1 MSTTQ
6 TFSSCP
12 AKVARSVYQYGVHY
26 MEFECQGTHSITFQ
40 GAEAVKLLP
49 FADPS
54 SGDYFFWSNMGDESN
69 PTLSQ
74 TFDLTGV
81 SGPVSLA
88 FKTWYDLE
96 TDYDYVFIS
105 ATMDGENWDILN
117 SKTCTTDNPSGNSFG
132 CGWNGESDGWMDE
145 QVDLSAYAGQK
156 VTVQFDYVT
165 DAAVNGKGFALDD
178 IHIDAIGYASDFEQD
193 AGGWNA
199 LGFARVQNRLPQ
211 TYSLRLIRIGKQT
224 SVSTITLDSNN
235 HAEIPFTIGEGVDR
249 VVLVI
254 SGTTPFTR
262 EKASYQLNI
271 Q

>member
-1 MSTTQ
+1 M
-6 TFSSCP
+6 
-12 AKVARSVYQYGVHY
+12 
-26 MEFECQGTHSITFQ
+26 
-40 GAEAVKLLP
+40 
-49 FADPS
+49 
-54 SGDYFFWSNMGDESN
+54 
-69 PTLSQ
+69 
-74 TFDLTGV
+74 
-81 SGPVSLA
+81 
-88 FKTWYDLE
+88 
-96 TDYDYVFIS
+96 
-105 ATMDGENWDILN
+105 
-117 SKTCTTDNPSGNSFG
+117 
-132 CGWNGESDGWMDE
+132 
-145 QVDLSAYAGQK
+145 
-156 VTVQFDYVT
+156 TVQFDYVT

-224 SVSTITLDSNN
+224 IVSTITLDSNN